1 MATIDNSGDLNQLIG
16 ANLQLLRKD
25 SGLSQSDLAERLT
38 ERGVPFRQQTVL
50 KIEKGSRP
58 LRVDEA
64 AIIAEVLDLSVDDL
78 LRPHDERT
86 LALREVVRAQREV
99 EVTKEHL
106 QRVDEARQALV
117 ESHQR
122 AEQRLRDAHRRM
134 RELEGKEAAGGER

>member
-1 MATIDNSGDLNQLIG
+1 VPTTDNSADLNKLIG
-16 ANLQLLRKD
+16 WNLQRLRKD
-25 SGLSQSDLAERLT
+25 AELSQSDLAERLT

-50 KIEKGSRP
+50 KIEKGARP

-64 AIIAEVLDLSVDDL
+64 AIIAEILDLSVDEL

-99 EVTKEHL
+99 EVTKAQL
-106 QRVDEARQALV
+106 QQIDDARQAVV
-117 ESHQR
+117 ESQQR

-134 RELEGKEAAGGER
+134 WELEGNV